1 MNLLEYLQENYD
13 SMEINEF
20 GSIVL
25 DGVTHDGTPKT
36 NEELLKITTKIRTEL
51 DMLGVTDR
59 EMYFAIKRTI
69 KDMNKPEKETK
80 KFNKEAYLQGKPT
93 WYSKLIYTK
102 DGDIKTSQLNF
113 EVFLEESAAYK
124 GRIYYDDF
132 IQTPVLQGEEQTF
145 DWDTLLSSIASDCE
159 KELGINSK
167 QLLKQAFL
175 AVAKRRHTNPVINA
189 VKKIR
194 WDGEHRME
202 NILIRVC
209 GAPDTDLTRHV
220 TRNFFYSMMNRL
232 FVPGCSYASM
242 PVLIQALQKTGKSEW
257 LQRLLEP
264 LEAKVGYALFM
275 NFKDVNEKDIVHN
288 LKNLWAIQFDES
300 HALFQKNI
308 EWIKS
313 FITEKRDNI
322 RLSYAKDACNYNRH
336 CVFVANSNKMSI
348 LQDYSG
354 NTDDIQRRFMILLCN
369 GKQRTVEEWG
379 QVWDDYYKSQVWAEA
394 YNFYKN
400 NPDYDYISYSEEET
414 MEEVAIQRL
423 CKTINET
430 EMEVMD
436 YLKVMLDSKIYINN
450 VVKKNP
456 KSRMD
461 FFNKAKHYDEMVESE
476 GLHMVDVIPTV
487 YVKEWLWEVLNIRNL
502 TAQKLTHVMDL
513 LGWQRTRKTD
523 IPGGYDA
530 FERR

>member
-1 MNLLEYLQENYD
+1 
-13 SMEINEF
+13 
-20 GSIVL
+20 
-25 DGVTHDGTPKT
+25 
-36 NEELLKITTKIRTEL
+36 
-51 DMLGVTDR
+51 
-59 EMYFAIKRTI
+59 
-69 KDMNKPEKETK
+69 
-80 KFNKEAYLQGKPT
+80 
-93 WYSKLIYTK
+93 
-102 DGDIKTSQLNF
+102 
-113 EVFLEESAAYK
+113 
-124 GRIYYDDF
+124 
-132 IQTPVLQGEEQTF
+132 
-145 DWDTLLSSIASDCE
+145 
-159 KELGINSK
+159 
-167 QLLKQAFL
+167 
-175 AVAKRRHTNPVINA
+175 
-189 VKKIR
+189 
-194 WDGEHRME
+194 
-202 NILIRVC
+202 
-209 GAPDTDLTRHV
+209 
-220 TRNFFYSMMNRL
+220 
-232 FVPGCSYASM
+232 
-242 PVLIQALQKTGKSEW
+242 
-257 LQRLLEP
+257 
-264 LEAKVGYALFM
+264 
-275 NFKDVNEKDIVHN
+275 
-288 LKNLWAIQFDES
+288 
-300 HALFQKNI
+300 
-308 EWIKS
+308 
-313 FITEKRDNI
+313 
-322 RLSYAKDACNYNRH
+322 
-336 CVFVANSNKMSI
+336 
-348 LQDYSG
+348 
-354 NTDDIQRRFMILLCN
+354 MILLCN